1 MAWSRTL
8 VTSALPYANGYIHL
22 GHLAGAYLPAD
33 MYVRFLRL
41 NGESVLYI
49 CGSDEHGVPILIA
62 AEKEG
67 KTPQEIADKY
77 HFANLEAFQRF
88 GMSFDYYGRTTDPVH
103 HRTAQEFFLMLYQ
116 KGYLEEREVEQ
127 FYDPEAQMFLPDRYV
142 EGICPVCGY
151 ERARGDQCDR
161 CGAYYDQLELKQPV
175 SLVSGKPPIVKKT
188 RHWYFK
194 LSQFQQA
201 LEEYVEAHSDDW
213 KENVLQQV
221 RSWLKQGLADRPVT
235 RDLPWGVPVPLEN
248 AQGKVLY
255 VWFEAV
261 LGYISATK
269 RWASD
274 KAQQPEVWQQWWQS
288 PDTRYIAFIGKDNI
302 VFHTLLFP
310 AMLMAAENYILP
322 DNVPANEFLNLEG
335 EKFSKSRNWSID
347 LRDYLQDFPED
358 EHVDMLRYA
367 LAANLPETRDSDFR
381 WKDFQSRVNNELIAA
396 FGNFVHRT
404 LQFLKKNFQSRLPE
418 FPEWQELQTVWNGI
432 WEQRSK
438 EMLQTTGEM
447 LTDPEKELLQ
457 TLLDLDQSIDSA
469 YRHFRFRE
477 ATAATLDVAK
487 AANKFFNDSAPW
499 VSIKKDS
506 AQAARTLYVC
516 VHLCAALSTLFEPL
530 TPYSC
535 QKLRQLLNLSEP
547 LPWQSAFR
555 LFLQP
560 GHSCQPPQLLFHKI
574 EDSRIEAQIAKLGE
588 GSSEAKSEEVSH
600 SEEETENLVSYEEFS
615 RLQLRIATI
624 VKAEPI
630 PKSKK
635 LLRLEIDLGTERRQI
650 VAGIAQQYAPEELI
664 GKQIVVVA
672 NLQPA
677 KIMGVESQAM
687 LLAAHSDD
695 GKLAL
700 LVPDAS
706 MPPGSPVR

>member
-1 MAWSRTL
+1 MAWKRTL

-41 NGESVLYI
+41 CGESVLYI

-67 KTPQEIADKY
+67 KTPKEIADKY
-77 HFANLEAFQRF
+77 HFANLEAFRRF

-103 HRTAQEFFLMLYQ
+103 YDTAQAFFRLLHQ

-127 FYDPEAQMFLPDRYV
+127 FYDPEAEMFLPDRYV
-142 EGICPVCGY
+142 EGTCPSCGY

-161 CGAYYDQLELKQPV
+161 CGAYYDQLELKNPV
-175 SLVSGKPPIVKKT
+175 SLVSGKPPIVRKT

-194 LSQFQQA
+194 LSQFQEA
-201 LEEYVEAHSDDW
+201 LEAYVERHSTDW

-235 RDLPWGVPVPLEN
+235 RDLPWGVPVPLPE
-248 AQGKVLY
+248 AKGKVLY

-269 RWASD
+269 RWAE
-274 KAQQPEVWQQWWQS
+274 AQQQPAMWQQWWQQE
-288 PDTRYIAFIGKDNI
+288 DTRYVAFIGKDNI

-310 AMLMAAENYILP
+310 AMLMAAGDYILP

-347 LRDYLQDFPED
+347 LRDYLRDFPED

-381 WKDFQSRVNNELIAA
+381 WKDFQQRVNNELIAA

-404 LQFLKKNFQSRLPE
+404 LQFVRKNFQSQVPD
-418 FPEWQELQTVWNGI
+418 FPARSQLAEVWNTA
-432 WEQRSK
+432 WEQRQIPAAASSVLN
-438 EMLQTTGEM
+438 ERER
-447 LTDPEKELLQ
+447 ELLS
-457 TLLDLDQSIDSA
+457 TLLTQVAEIEAA
-469 YRHFRFRE
+469 YREFRFRD
-477 ATAATLDVAK
+477 ATAATLNVAK
-487 AANKFFNDSAPW
+487 AANKFFNDAAPW
-499 VSIKKDS
+499 VAVKTVPAD
-506 AQAARTLYVC
+506 AARALYVC
-516 VHLCAALSTLFEPL
+516 VHLCAALSVVFAPI
-530 TPYSC
+530 TPYRC
-535 QKLRQLLNLSEP
+535 QKLRELLNLEGEP
-547 LPWQSAFR
+547 RWNTAFHFFLPPAHPCR
-555 LFLQP
+555 KP
-560 GHSCQPPQLLFHKI
+560 ELLFHKI
-574 EDSRIEAQIAKLGE
+574 EDAQIETQIAKLGQ
-588 GSSEAKSEEVSH
+588 GATAVS
-600 SEEETENLVSYEEFS
+600 ETEKQVLVSYEEFAK
-615 RLQLRIATI
+615 LQFRIATI
-624 VKAEPI
+624 VEAVAI

-635 LLRLEIDLGTERRQI
+635 LLKLQIDLGTERRQI
-650 VAGIAQQYAPEELI
+650 VAGIAQHYEPEKLI
-664 GKQIVVVA
+664 GKQIVVIA

-687 LLAAHSDD
+687 LLAAHTDS
-695 GKLAL
+695 GEFAL
-700 LVPDAS
+700 IVPEKPL
-706 MPPGSPVR
+706 PPGAVVK